1 MASEAERVGQSRP
14 YVGLASLVRHV
25 VQIAFRIGSIQIDR
39 RRNDS
44 VLQRQAEDNRFHAAG
59 RALSPSEVHARMPG
73 RVLLTSVRRA
83 ISNLTNA
90 GALVKL
96 DQVQPGPFGQCSPRS
111 RG

>member
-1 MASEAERVGQSRP
+1 MSAVVSFHNTTGLTGRQLIAASRVAKGQEA
-14 YVGLASLVRHV
+14 A
-25 VQIAFRIGSIQIDR
+25 
-39 RRNDS
+39 
-44 VLQRQAEDNRFHAAG
+44 VLEVFHAAG

-96 DQVQPGPFGQCSPRS
+96 DQVQPGPFGQPEHLWQLPAGQGELFQGRA
-111 RG
+111 G

>member
-1 MASEAERVGQSRP
+1 MT
-14 YVGLASLVRHV
+14 HV
-25 VQIAFRIGSIQIDR
+25 VHFHNSTGLTGRQLLAAARVARGQDAA
-39 RRNDS
+39 
-44 VLQRQAEDNRFHAAG
+44 VLEVYRTAG

-96 DQVQPGPFGQCSPRS
+96 DATQPGPYGQPEHLWQLPAGQAQLFVGRA
-111 RG
+111 G